1 MKKIA
6 FVLMAGIVVFSACK
20 KKTEDVVVAPTTCEL
35 TAAGITGSFKLTKV
49 EFITQTGFLD
59 VTSSSID
66 PCERDD
72 TYNFNANGA
81 FVYTD
86 AGTAC
91 SPNGSGTGTWSVSA
105 GKITLLASG
114 SGFDFSGATLSDN
127 KCTSFVVTDG
137 ANAVRYTFTK

>member
-6 FVLMAGIVVFSACK
+6 FILMAGIVTFTACK
-20 KKTEDVVVAPTTCEL
+20 KTTEDVVTAPSTCEL
-35 TAAGITGSFKLTKV
+35 TAAGITGSYKNTKV
-49 EFITQTGFLD
+49 EVITQTGFLD
-59 VTSSSID
+59 VTSSYLD
-66 PCERDD
+66 LCERDD

-86 AGTAC
+86 AGTTC
-91 SPNGSGTGTWSVSA
+91 SPNGSGTGAWGVNA
-105 GKITLLASG
+105 GKITLNASG
-114 SGFDFSGATLSDN
+114 GGYDFSSATLSDN